1 MGEVNAG
8 DGGTFPSFAQMVL
21 LVSGNS
27 GTSRLSPDYP
37 RPQIIP
43 LWDFFQATSPRLFT
57 PINPISPQH
66 TASFFESYY
75 ETAQP
80 DGLPTPYGPEYGDED

>member
-1 MGEVNAG
+1 MR
-8 DGGTFPSFAQMVL
+8 GTEGRFLVL
-21 LVSGNS
+21 PKWFFWSQEIRKRPVC
-27 GTSRLSPDYP
+27 PDYP

>member
-1 MGEVNAG
+1 M
-8 DGGTFPSFAQMVL
+8 
-21 LVSGNS
+21 
-27 GTSRLSPDYP
+27 LSHA
-37 RPQIIP
+37 PQGFTYADQNTLDAVYNKNPVVP

-57 PINPISPQH
+57 YISPISPQH

-75 ETAQP
+75 QTAQP